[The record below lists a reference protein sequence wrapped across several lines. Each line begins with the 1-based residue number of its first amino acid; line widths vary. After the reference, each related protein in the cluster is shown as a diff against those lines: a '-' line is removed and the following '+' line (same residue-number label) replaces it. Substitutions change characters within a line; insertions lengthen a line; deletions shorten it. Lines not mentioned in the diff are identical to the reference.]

1 MIKKLAH
8 VAKFVIPL
16 VLIFFVGRV
25 IVENWEEVSA
35 AEWHVRPLYLLV
47 SALLCSPWFLLRPLG
62 WNILLNRFGRSV
74 PFAAVFRVNRQA
86 ELGRYVPG
94 AVWQWIGRVY
104 LIQKWRVTAAA
115 CLVATFVDLILAT
128 LASMVPAM
136 FTLDDLLPSVA
147 SYYRYVIFAF
157 PFIAVLII
165 HPKVLNWGAGLV
177 THRLKIEYSHLHVG
191 YATMASIWAM
201 YVGGWISLCAG
212 VAAFVAG
219 VIDLSSG
226 NLAFIGSS
234 YALAWL
240 VGILTMIAPA
250 GMGVREAAL
259 GLLLAQVVGTGTGF
273 TLAVAIRL
281 WLLVVELVW
290 YGSTHLMPVPSP
302 PEDGEPDD
310 EHPAVAS

>member
-1 MIKKLAH
+1 MIKKIAN
-8 VAKFVIPL
+8 VAKFVVPL

-25 IVENWEEVSA
+25 IADNWEDVSA
-35 AEWHVRPLYLLV
+35 AEWQIRPLYLFF

-62 WNILLNRFGRSV
+62 WNIILNRFGRAV
-74 PFAAVFRVNRQA
+74 PFPAVFRVTRQA

-104 LIQKWRVTAAA
+104 LIQKWHVTAAA
-115 CLVATFVDLILAT
+115 CLVATFIDLVLAT
-128 LASMVPAM
+128 LASMVPAL
-136 FTLDDLLPSVA
+136 FTVEDLLPNLA

-157 PFIAVLII
+157 PLAAIVVI

-177 THRLKIEYSHLHVG
+177 TKRLKMEYSELRIG
-191 YATMASIWAM
+191 YPTMAGIWAM
-201 YVGGWISLCAG
+201 YVGGWLSLTAG

-219 VIDLSSG
+219 VIDLPTG

-250 GMGVREAAL
+250 GMGVRETAL
-259 GLLLAQVVGTGTGF
+259 GLLLAVVVGTGTAF
-273 TLAVAIRL
+273 TLAVAVRL
-281 WLLVVELVW
+281 WLLAVELVW
-290 YGSTHLMPVPSP
+290 VGAGHLMSNPTP
-302 PEDGEPDD
+302 PGEQD
-310 EHPAVAS
+310 EALKVG